1 MPVRSTVDQVARR
14 VYCFCPKLPS
24 QPSLEKNASR
34 SFQQCLIHA
43 FCHTILLQRM
53 SNSVVA
59 NNPLVLAELIELKR
73 TKFQTIISSSESES
87 SASATVVEPLASPFL
102 PSFFFFFG
110 LSYFQCP
117 GSLEYRQMLPGWKP
131 FNPPFDF
138 DFFIPDFFW
147 PVPVADNPD
156 A

>member
-59 NNPLVLAELIELKR
+59 NNPLVLAELIELRR

-102 PSFFFFFG
+102 PSFFFFSDYHTSSALVLWNIG
-110 LSYFQCP
+110 RCCRVGNLSIHLLILTFSFQISSDLYP
-117 GSLEYRQMLPGWKP
+117 
-131 FNPPFDF
+131 
-138 DFFIPDFFW
+138 
-147 PVPVADNPD
+147 
-156 A
+156 